1 MSTELT
7 VDEIGQLLTKSTSFM
22 SQQHRYLNLHYLPCP
37 YFYRNKP
44 HEYFNNIFCYQA
56 GIMTVYRKNK
66 NGDPASPIN
75 GQLHGLFFSVNVDVM
90 TGLPVVPSL
99 HGPTRLNILSWY
111 MFQVAPN
118 IYFCD
123 FYCHYRSH
131 HVTLVMTKPGSD
143 ADRVCTSRL
152 QPLNNLYNPFLY
164 IDLISHT
171 VWVTTQVWV
180 QIFYTENIDLHDV
193 IQNGFGF
200 IEDVPSQP
208 APVTTIEG
216 VPKNPLCSICNI
228 N

>member
-1 MSTELT
+1 M
-7 VDEIGQLLTKSTSFM
+7 DEIRQLIIKSVSFM
-22 SQQHRYLNLHYLPCP
+22 SMQHRSSNLLYLPCH

-75 GQLHGLFFSVNVDVM
+75 GQLDGLFFGVNVDLT

-99 HGPTRLNILSWY
+99 YGPTRLSILSWC
-111 MFQVAPN
+111 MFHVAPN

-131 HVTLVMTKPGSD
+131 HVTLVMTKPGSA
-143 ADRVCTSRL
+143 ADRFCTSRL
-152 QPLNNLYNPFLY
+152 KQLDNSQNPFLY
-164 IDLISHT
+164 FDLKSQT
-171 VWVTTQVWV
+171 VWVTTRVWV
-180 QIFYTENIDLHDV
+180 QVFYTENIDLHHV
-193 IQNGFGF
+193 IQNGFGLM
-200 IEDVPSQP
+200 EDVPSQP
-208 APVTTIEG
+208 VPANTIKG

-228 N
+228 D